1 MTTDIREPAHD
12 PIRERIRDLLRQRDL
27 TMANASVVMGRNRAY
42 LHQFLERGLPKVLG
56 YRDSEVLAGMLG
68 CDAGELRHET
78 VPRRK
83 PAKRKPRRRPPLG
96 APLAAIPE
104 IEVAAGAGPGALN
117 EEFAAE
123 KACWYLPESMVRHE
137 SGADPEHL
145 RILRVRG
152 NSMEPEMSEGD
163 RLMVDTAQRVPI
175 TGEMF
180 VLWDGNGLVVKRT
193 ETMREAGPPRLQ
205 LLSANPDYAPY
216 TCLAEAVHIVG
227 KVLWTLKRV

>member
-1 MTTDIREPAHD
+1 M
-12 PIRERIRDLLRQRDL
+12 
-27 TMANASVVMGRNRAY
+27 
-42 LHQFLERGLPKVLG
+42 LG

-104 IEVAAGAGPGALN
+104 IEVTAGAGPGALN

-163 RLMVDTAQRVPI
+163 RLMVDNRPACPYYRRDVRVM
-175 TGEMF
+175 G
-180 VLWDGNGLVVKRT
+180 WKRAC
-193 ETMREAGPPRLQ
+193 REA
-205 LLSANPDYAPY
+205 LSRRWARSGA
-216 TCLAEAVHIVG
+216 TAVAAA
-227 KVLWTLKRV
+227 LR